1 MINFV
6 DRPTRKEHT
15 VIEGSLLLMMGLI
28 SGAAEDKFERFM
40 SEMSLELFE
49 PLGKDAVVAII
60 SDFLEAHR
68 DVNVVFAA
76 TDYHFLM
83 LYRCLQLA
91 TAKHNAGLK
100 SGGPPL
106 FDGVNESVTV
116 DTIAAE
122 LFWDVDFLSPPELL
136 DDIPVSERDALGF
149 SPEVCGIIHN
159 LPPHPDEL
167 KLRPVRRTF
176 RRKGPADGI

>member
-6 DRPTRKEHT
+6 DRPSRKEHI

-28 SGAAEDKFERFM
+28 SGAAEDKFGHFM
-40 SEMSLELFE
+40 REMSLELFE
-49 PLGKDAVVAII
+49 PLGKDAVVTILA
-60 SDFLEAHR
+60 DFLKAHR
-68 DVNVVFAA
+68 DTNVVFAA

-106 FDGVNESVTV
+106 FDGVNEPVAT
-116 DTIAAE
+116 DTIVTE
-122 LFWDVDFLSPPELL
+122 LFWDIDFLSPPELL

-149 SPEVCGIIHN
+149 SPEICGIMHK
-159 LPPHPDEL
+159 LSPHPDEL
-167 KLRPVRRTF
+167 ELRPVKRTF
-176 RRKGPADGI
+176 RRKGPEDGI